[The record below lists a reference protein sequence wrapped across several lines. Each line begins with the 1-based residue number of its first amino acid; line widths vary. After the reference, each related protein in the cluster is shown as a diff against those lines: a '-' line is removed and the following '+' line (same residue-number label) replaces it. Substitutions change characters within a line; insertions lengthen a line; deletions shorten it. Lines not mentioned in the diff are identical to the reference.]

1 MIKDEHDPFSS
12 QDYRSLVERALK
24 PFFLALQFLTIF
36 PFPRNLSI
44 QEGDLGRSMGQFS
57 TVGAILGFI
66 LYLVN
71 WLLSGH
77 LPIDLVNILL
87 LIILTVLTG
96 GLHIDGFAD
105 TMDGL
110 GGVRKQADRL
120 AIMKDS
126 RLGTFGAAGLIFLL
140 LFDLMALRHL
150 GDSRGTYLFLAPL
163 LSRFSMVT
171 SALTQPYARKEE
183 GLGKSF
189 IEEVGLVELALAG
202 GIALVTC
209 LALLWTKGLIL
220 FCLVV
225 GLTLLLG
232 NFFRYR
238 LGGITG
244 DSLGAN
250 NELILALVWI
260 FGCIR

>member
-1 MIKDEHDPFSS
+1 M
-12 QDYRSLVERALK
+12 
-24 PFFLALQFLTIF
+24 
-36 PFPRNLSI
+36 
-44 QEGDLGRSMGQFS
+44 
-57 TVGAILGFI
+57 
-66 LYLVN
+66 
-71 WLLSGH
+71 
-77 LPIDLVNILL
+77 
-87 LIILTVLTG
+87 ILTVLTG
-96 GLHIDGFAD
+96 GLHLDGFAD

-110 GGVRKQADRL
+110 GGIRKHAERL

-126 RLGTFGAAGLIFLL
+126 RLGTFGVVGLIFLL

-150 GDSRGTYLFLAPL
+150 TDSRGTYLFLAPL

-183 GLGKSF
+183 GLGRSF
-189 IEEVGLVELALAG
+189 VEEVSLVELALAG
-202 GIALVTC
+202 GIALVAC
-209 LALLWTKGLIL
+209 LALLWTKGLVL

-225 GLTLLLG
+225 GVTLLLG
-232 NFFRYR
+232 SLFRYR

-250 NELILALVWI
+250 NELMMALVWI

>member
-1 MIKDEHDPFSS
+1 MMKHEYDPSS
-12 QDYRSLVERALK
+12 FHEFRDLGKRTLKSLL
-24 PFFLALQFLTIF
+24 LAVQFLTIF
-36 PFPRNLSI
+36 PYPRNVSI

-66 LYLVN
+66 LYLVD
-71 WLLSGH
+71 WLLAGH
-77 LPIDLVNILL
+77 LPIDLINILL
-87 LIILTVLTG
+87 LMILTVLTG
-96 GLHIDGFAD
+96 GLHLDGFAD

-110 GGVRKQADRL
+110 GGIRKQAERL

-126 RLGTFGAAGLIFLL
+126 RLGTFGVVGLIFLL

-150 GDSRGTYLFLAPL
+150 TDSRGTYLFLAPL

-183 GLGKSF
+183 GLGRSF
-189 IEEVGLVELALAG
+189 VEEVSLVELALAG
-202 GIALVTC
+202 GIALVAC
-209 LALLWTKGLIL
+209 LALLWTKGLVL

-225 GLTLLLG
+225 GVTLLLG
-232 NFFRYR
+232 SLFRYR

-250 NELILALVWI
+250 NELMMALVWI